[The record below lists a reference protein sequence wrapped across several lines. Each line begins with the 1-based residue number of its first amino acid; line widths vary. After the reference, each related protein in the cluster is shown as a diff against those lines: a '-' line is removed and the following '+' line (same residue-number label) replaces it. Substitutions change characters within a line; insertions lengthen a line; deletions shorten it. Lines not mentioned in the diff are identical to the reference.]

1 MACNCGKK
9 RSTVVSKRSE
19 KTISNSSSSK
29 VKVAAPM
36 RRVIKKR
43 MR

>member
-9 RSTVVSKRSE
+9 GNGT
-19 KTISNSSSSK
+19 SSK
-29 VKVAAPM
+29 KIEKHISGSTSNKIKVAAPM